1 MTQGDV
7 LFIAKDA
14 LMLILITS
22 APMLGIALVVG
33 ITISIFQSV
42 TQIQEATLAFV
53 PKIVAVF
60 VTMLI
65 FGPWMLKM
73 ITEFTQNLFQ
83 SMNNFIG

>member
-7 LFIAKDA
+7 LFIAKEA
-14 LMLILITS
+14 LMLILVTS
-22 APMLGIALVVG
+22 APLLGIALAVG

>member
-83 SMNNFIG
+83 NMNNFIG

>member
-7 LFIAKDA
+7 LFVAKEA
-14 LMLILITS
+14 LMVILITS

-60 VTMLI
+60 VTILI

-73 ITEFTQNLFQ
+73 ITEFTQNLYQ
-83 SMNNFIG
+83 NMNNFIG

>member
-1 MTQGDV
+1 
-7 LFIAKDA
+7 
-14 LMLILITS
+14 MLILVTS
-22 APMLGIALVVG
+22 APLLGIALAVG

>member
-7 LFIAKDA
+7 LFIAKEA

-22 APMLGIALVVG
+22 APMLGIALIVG
-33 ITISIFQSV
+33 ISISIFQSV

-53 PKIVAVF
+53 PKIVAVL
-60 VTMLI
+60 VTILI

-83 SMNNFIG
+83 NMNNFIG

>member
-14 LMLILITS
+14 LMLILVTS
-22 APMLGIALVVG
+22 APLLGIALAVG